1 MKNLVIS
8 MVLINITIANAQSE
22 PVKGGV
28 YKWNELPVVK
38 TEDRESRKILE
49 GVSPHFEYLEIHAT
63 TQLPGAKASTAHANE
78 DIEECI
84 LVVEGKMKVAFEN
97 ESTILEAGGVLLL
110 MPKQMH
116 SLQNVGDT
124 NLTYYV
130 MRYKS
135 KKPMNIERGQANGG
149 SLLLNVDDLVYKNTE
164 LGGATDY
171 FNRPTSMCEKFEMH
185 STVLNI
191 KGPSHTPHAHLEG
204 EIFLVVSGNTEMTID
219 GKEYKGGAGDLF
231 FIKSQL
237 MHGMRNAT
245 DNPCKYFVFK
255 WN

>member
-1 MKNLVIS
+1 M
-8 MVLINITIANAQSE
+8 E
-22 PVKGGV
+22 GV
-28 YKWNELPVVK
+28 YKWNELTVI
-38 TEDRESRKILE
+38 TSEDRESRKLLE

-63 TQLPGAKASTAHANE
+63 TQFPGAKPSTAHANE

-84 LVVEGKMKVAFEN
+84 LVKEGKMKVSFEN
-97 ESTILEAGGVLLL
+97 ESTVLGAGGVLLL

-116 SLQNVGDT
+116 SLQNIGDT

-149 SLLLNVDDLVYKNTE
+149 SLLLNVDDLFIKNTE
-164 LGGATDY
+164 RGGATDY

-185 STVLNI
+185 STVLNL
-191 KGPSHTPHAHLEG
+191 KGPSHTPHAHVEG

-219 GKEYKGGAGDLF
+219 GKVYKGSAGDLF

>member
-1 MKNLVIS
+1 MLCVIG
-8 MVLINITIANAQSE
+8 VNAQLE

-28 YKWNELPVVK
+28 YHWNELPVSIS
-38 TEDRESRKILE
+38 EDRASRKILE
-49 GVSPHFEYLEIHAT
+49 GVSPHFEYLKIHAT
-63 TQLPGAKASTAHANE
+63 TQFPGAKPSTEHAND

-84 LVVEGKMKVAFEN
+84 LVKEGKMKVSFEN
-97 ESTILEAGGVLLL
+97 ESTVLEAGGVLLL

-116 SLQNVGDT
+116 SLQNIGDT

-135 KKPMNIERGQANGG
+135 KKPINFERGQGNGG
-149 SLLLNVDDLVYKNTE
+149 SLLLNVKDLVFRNTE

-185 STVLNI
+185 STLLNV
-191 KGPSHTPHAHLEG
+191 KGPSHAQHAHVDG
-204 EIFLVVSGNTEMTID
+204 EIFLVVSGNVEMTID
-219 GKEYKGGAGDLF
+219 GKVYTGSAGDLF
-231 FIKSQL
+231 FVKPQL
-237 MHGMRNAT
+237 MHGIRNVA